1 MENNELRHWGVKGMR
16 WGVRR
21 FQNKDGTLTKAGQ
34 KRYAKEMEKLKAEQK
49 VLNNRKR
56 TQAKINK
63 LEELRKNVDDM
74 KQEYGSKKEATQ
86 NQSTQKP
93 SSQKKRTIKDLSDD
107 ELRNRISRLEM
118 EKRYKDLIKS
128 EVQVDK
134 GKSFAKKY
142 AGEAAKKIILDN
154 SVDIISQAV
163 KHFMASGVNKKI
175 GKDVVF
181 ANNKKKS

>member
-21 FQNKDGTLTKAGQ
+21 YQNKDGTLTKAGQ
-34 KRYAKEMEKLKAEQK
+34 RRYAKELEKLKAEQK

-56 TQAKINK
+56 TQAKIDK
-63 LEELRKNVDDM
+63 LESLRKNVDDM
-74 KQEYGSKKEATQ
+74 KQDTSQKKDVTKTSS
-86 NQSTQKP
+86 NQKHT
-93 SSQKKRTIKDLSDD
+93 SQKKRTIKDLSDD
-107 ELRNRISRLEM
+107 ELRTIISRLEM
-118 EKRYKDLIKS
+118 EKRYKDLVKS

-154 SVDIISQAV
+154 AVDIVSQGI
-163 KHFMASGVNKKI
+163 KHLMSKQANKI
-175 GKDVVF
+175 LGDNVTF

>member
-49 VLNNRKR
+49 VISNKKR
-56 TQAKINK
+56 TQAKIDK
-63 LEELRKNVDDM
+63 LNSLRKSIDDQ
-74 KQEYGSKKEATQ
+74 KREIGSNDKTSVKSKDTK
-86 NQSTQKP
+86 NN
-93 SSQKKRTIKDLSDD
+93 KRTLKDLSDA
-107 ELRNRISRLEM
+107 ELRDKVSRLEL
-118 EKRYKDLIKS
+118 ERRYKDLAKN
-128 EVQVDK
+128 EEQVDQ

-154 SVDIISQAV
+154 SVDIISQTV
-163 KHFMASGVNKKI
+163 KHFMATGVNKKI